1 VAERGFAQGGS
12 AGRGWRAACLSWGLC
27 TGLKDRD
34 RSLLGLTGA
43 ILSRQRRML
52 RLGQKSCEW
61 SVGGTLVFRH
71 GVKLVLCLPN
81 LAHEEF
87 DGSHLIHT
95 T

>member
-34 RSLLGLTGA
+34 RSLLELTGA

-52 RLGQKSCEW
+52 RLGQKLRVVSR
-61 SVGGTLVFRH
+61 RH
-71 GVKLVLCLPN
+71 AGVSTRC
-81 LAHEEF
+81 
-87 DGSHLIHT
+87 
-95 T
+95 